1 MIYFA
6 GQPKFNSN
14 PEGEFTRG
22 QHWDDTES
30 MNEDLIA
37 YWNETVG
44 ENDQVFVL
52 GEFFDLSKNLS
63 GKSIEKL
70 VSALNGNIL
79 HVYHHQDRDTDFS
92 EYTGI
97 CILGTTIQYRQK
109 TIHITNFLEHINRIE
124 SNLMISSC
132 RRSLLNKENS
142 KSIYYHKNG
151 STIFQNNIS
160 RPVYNVN
167 IELWGYKPVSIE
179 TILNSYSFYL
189 KQNEDL

>member
-1 MIYFA
+1 MIYFV
-6 GQPKFNSN
+6 GQPKFNSDPKN
-14 PEGEFTRG
+14 DFPRG

-30 MNEDLIA
+30 MNEDLIS

-44 ENDQVFVL
+44 KEDQVFVL
-52 GEFFDLSKNLS
+52 GEFLDFSKNLS
-63 GKSIEKL
+63 AKSIEKL
-70 VSALNGNIL
+70 VSDLNGNIL
-79 HVYHHQDRDTDFS
+79 HVYHNQDRDIDFS
-92 EYTGI
+92 EYIGV

-132 RRSLLNKENS
+132 RRSLLNKINA

-160 RPVYNVN
+160 RPVFNVN
-167 IELWGYKPVSIE
+167 IELWGYKPISIE
-179 TILNSYSFYL
+179 TILNSYSLYL